1 MSTAHRLAL
10 ESTSVRADMVESATF
25 PHLSVRYNV
34 SSVPKTVINHKHEVV
49 GAVPMEKLL
58 DVIEKME

>member
-1 MSTAHRLAL
+1 M

-49 GAVPMEKLL
+49 GAVPIEKLL